1 MPDTQKIDLKPLIK
15 FIVDQKELKANLILD
30 EGCFL
35 EVEDPKPL
43 IKVLNYFLNYL
54 KQLSHHPI
62 QVGLDL
68 MHDRYLLTFLGY
80 TQAEEL
86 SPIPDSVAEALK
98 DYNATYEMQQ
108 QKGSFVQIKIS
119 FKK

>member
-1 MPDTQKIDLKPLIK
+1 MPDAQRIDLKALIK

-35 EVEDPKPL
+35 YAEDPKPL

-54 KQLSHHPI
+54 KQISDHSI

-68 MHDRYLLTFLGY
+68 MHDHYLISLLGY

-86 SPIPDSVAEALK
+86 PPVSKSVDEVLSSYAAR
-98 DYNATYEMQQ
+98 YELQQ
-108 QKGSFVQIKIS
+108 QKGSFVQIKIY
-119 FKK
+119 FRK